1 MLQFRQDALKQDKSL
16 KVNRSPTERL
26 FGILIIYWL
35 LQALCKILLVQNGF
49 SVPNGEVEVKDE
61 PESEP
66 TESESSAIENQIHPS
81 IQQLCTKYPEL
92 KLSKSL
98 GQQNM
103 APVVSIAANE
113 VKKYFKERS
122 LNMNSFIYK
131 PVQKQGSDANK
142 EGTEAR
148 RTVSPIK
155 ISRNE
160 KEKYKCTPMLKRKL
174 STSGSEPGPSKVS
187 KVASEEESKN
197 SSNNFESNDLKQ
209 ITTVKSKTLLECHVC
224 RTFYSTS
231 FALKMHLSKHRVC
244 QFCKITFKSIA
255 TKDLHLK
262 DLCEVKRILTSQPFV
277 RLEPIHL
284 NPSIRS
290 KYSQSFEG
298 FPSLPSKD
306 TSDVVNVMV
315 DLLNRDTEN
324 EQRNLS
330 VAIPSSSVAISQSSV
345 TNSQSSVAISQSSVE
360 ISQSLV
366 EVSPCS
372 VSIVRPDI
380 DIKNSAL
387 PYNMTGINDEQ
398 FLKQVIR
405 WAKEKANAR
414 RTFTEKMVQTNLPL
428 NLNINTNPA
437 SGGCVFKGLKDQLL
451 VFKIPINITKGP
463 YHIQYKYCNPN
474 KNNKTKKNSD
484 LDSLPVAYSRKIRIV
499 MCRDNNKEKV
509 SVLAQ
514 TIPTTRPP
522 TLLNSQVSKAIQPS
536 IATLPKPTPQ
546 INLSSATPLLQSYV
560 SSIPQPTPVLGFQD
574 FERKFLNTALQN
586 RNGKQV
592 VTTVSKARPNA
603 PSQKPPNNAINK
615 KKINGAS
622 QFRVAPTPPPNR
634 TVTTSAVIPNRV
646 PASFSGNTTIT
657 SEMQMVRSM
666 APNRMTFNTRLVPV
680 LYNTGRDQ
688 AKTPNPGVNVNNQ
701 SSNVLYQNST
711 ISITREASK
720 PNQYPVVKKTAL
732 HVVAK
737 SNASEVAPTVG
748 NQSGQQTVVSS
759 VAPTKGNKKDVTS
772 VSYSHQCSSDNSIQ
786 SKPVFRVKSIRE
798 LQ

>member
-1 MLQFRQDALKQDKSL
+1 ML
-16 KVNRSPTERL
+16 
-26 FGILIIYWL
+26 I
-35 LQALCKILLVQNGF
+35 QNGF
-49 SVPNGEVEVKDE
+49 DVPKGEVEVKDE

-66 TESESSAIENQIHPS
+66 TESESSANNNQIHPS
-81 IQQLCTKYPEL
+81 FQQLYTKYPGL

-98 GQQNM
+98 VQQNM
-103 APVVSIAANE
+103 APVVSIAADE
-113 VKKYFKERS
+113 VKKYFKERG

-131 PVQKQGSDANK
+131 PVQKQSTGSDANK

-155 ISRNE
+155 ISRND

-174 STSGSEPGPSKVS
+174 SSECSSESGSPKVS
-187 KVASEEESKN
+187 KVTSEEESKN

-209 ITTVKSKTLLECHVC
+209 ISNLTTVKSKTLLECHVC

-244 QFCKITFKSIA
+244 QFCKLTFKSIA
-255 TKDLHLK
+255 AKDLHLK

-277 RLEPIHL
+277 SLESIHL

-315 DLLNRDTEN
+315 DLLDGDSEN

-330 VAIPSSSVAISQSSV
+330 VAIPSSSVAIPS
-345 TNSQSSVAISQSSVE
+345 SSVAISQSSVE
-360 ISQSLV
+360 ISQTSM
-366 EVSPCS
+366 EISPCS

-380 DIKNSAL
+380 DIKNSSL

-405 WAKEKANAR
+405 WAKENANVG
-414 RTFTEKMVQTNLPL
+414 RTFTEQMVQTNLPS
-428 NLNINTNPA
+428 NLNIITNPA
-437 SGGCVFKGLKDQLL
+437 AGGCVFKGLKDQLL
-451 VFKIPINITKGP
+451 VFKVPINITKGP
-463 YHIQYKYCNPN
+463 LHIQYKYCKPKTN
-474 KNNKTKKNSD
+474 KATKKTSD

-499 MCRDNNKEKV
+499 MCHDNKKEKV
-509 SVLAQ
+509 STPAK

-522 TLLNSQVSKAIQPS
+522 TVLNSQVSKPIQPS
-536 IATLPKPTPQ
+536 IAILPNPTPQ
-546 INLSSATPLLQSYV
+546 TNLSSATPLLQSYV

-586 RNGKQV
+586 RNGKQR
-592 VTTVSKARPNA
+592 VTTVSKARPNK
-603 PSQKPPNNAINK
+603 PSPKPPNVINK
-615 KKINGAS
+615 NSIRVINGVS
-622 QFRVAPTPPPNR
+622 QFRITPAPPPNR
-634 TVTTSAVIPNRV
+634 TVTTLNSAAIPNRV

-666 APNRMTFNTRLVPV
+666 APNGMTFNTRLVS
-680 LYNTGRDQ
+680 LLNNTGRDQ
-688 AKTPNPGVNVNNQ
+688 AKTPNPGVNVNTQ
-701 SSNVLYQNST
+701 SSNVLNQNGTS
-711 ISITREASK
+711 SITREASK
-720 PNQYPVVKKTAL
+720 PNQYPVVKKTL
-732 HVVAK
+732 LNVAAK
-737 SNASEVAPTVG
+737 TKASEVAPTVG
-748 NQSGQQTVVSS
+748 NQSGQQTVVRS
-759 VAPTKGNKKDVTS
+759 VAPTKGNEKDVVTS
-772 VSYSHQCSSDNSIQ
+772 VSHSHQSSSGNSIQ